1 VFLALSA
8 AGCADDD
15 RCCFIEE
22 PATDRSAQPAYAGP
36 GPYAAGVTT
45 LQLTDRLVE
54 VWYPAASG
62 SDTGVAHDTY
72 KQNDPLEPIL
82 KNFVGNVAR
91 REGINIV
98 FETRAFRGLPASD
111 DRPFPVVLFS
121 HGFGGWRLVNSSV
134 LAGIAS
140 WGFVVASADFL
151 ERGLN
156 AVATNTAVS
165 DPEKDRAVVLD
176 TLALLMDEN
185 ETSGGVLAGTMDFDH
200 VGAVGHSAG
209 GETAV
214 DVLQE
219 PEIDTAIGYA
229 AGGGTGGGGKAV
241 MLLVARNDIGITPAF
256 SEGIF
261 AELASPKRLVIVERM
276 GHNSFTDAC
285 LALQEGASLTQ
296 LAILAGLQID
306 EELLELGEN
315 GCTPEDLLPA
325 EAWAITQHFTV
336 AQLRE
341 AFGLDAPAV
350 GLGPGIADAFA
361 VGVEYRQE

>member
-261 AELASPKRLVIVERM
+261 AELDSPKRLVIVERM

-296 LAILAGLQID
+296 LAILAGLPID